1 MPKQLRAEMR
11 PKARHSPRLPPLFAG
26 IVPGLANMQATS
38 MFYNC
43 AALFCLL
50 AFSVLFF
57 DLRDPTL
64 ALMFSDFQKH
74 EVEASPNALQSACGE
89 AAAAYGLTAR
99 EAEVLLLCQGRT
111 RAYIAETLHLSENT
125 VRGHTQHI
133 YTKLDVHTKTEL
145 QRKLGV

>member
-1 MPKQLRAEMR
+1 M
-11 PKARHSPRLPPLFAG
+11 ARIAYEVPSLLASTVPRLG
-26 IVPGLANMQATS
+26 DMQAAG

-64 ALMFSDFQKH
+64 ALVFSDFQKH
-74 EVEASPNALQSACGE
+74 EGEASPDALQSACDG
-89 AAAAYGLTAR
+89 AASAYGLTAR
-99 EAEVLLLCQGRT
+99 EAEVLLLLCQGRT
-111 RAYIAETLHLSENT
+111 RAYIAETLYLSENT